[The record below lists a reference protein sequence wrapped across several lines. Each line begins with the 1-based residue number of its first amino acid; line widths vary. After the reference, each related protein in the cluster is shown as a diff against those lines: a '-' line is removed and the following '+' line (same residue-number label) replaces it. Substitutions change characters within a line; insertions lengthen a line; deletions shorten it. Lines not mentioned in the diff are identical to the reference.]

1 MALQHQALGAAN
13 AIVDTYRQDDL
24 STIAACRKEARK
36 IFGDGLALGSDIYKR
51 PSENAAQVVRFC
63 CLTPPDLTLAPQ
75 IAMSNC
81 HIDTGTHSQTCRA
94 QADLRTA
101 WLWPFSATQQKVARS
116 WSTQID
122 LMERY
127 PEHRFVASQAQQY
140 KWLEELYPRLFDR
153 VRHKVATGEFQPIG
167 GCWVEMDT
175 NMPSGEAL
183 CRQCGWRL
191 FPKSFF

>member
-1 MALQHQALGAAN
+1 MLRRW
-13 AIVDTYRQDDL
+13 Y
-24 STIAACRKEARK
+24 
-36 IFGDGLALGSDIYKR
+36 GLAF
-51 PSENAAQVVRFC
+51 ERFLN
-63 CLTPPDLTLAPQ
+63 LTFATQ

-81 HIDTGTHSQTCRA
+81 HIDTGRLLRSSRA

-183 CRQCGWRL
+183 CRQCGCRP